1 MRYKIIDQRQQRI
14 DKEVEKERRKF
25 VYGTYIITLIDVLIM
40 LGIAFYSVKN
50 NRLISFENVMK
61 YIIIYF
67 ILYRGSWLFTK
78 KNYNYKVF
86 STITNIYYIL
96 GTLINNILFGML
108 MGIAF
113 QAIIEIGN
121 GEQIIPVILTVILVY
136 MYSIF
141 SNMSEFLKKNKK
153 IVVWGMLGIYI
164 CQLFIVKGKL
174 LTLIVD
180 IVAVIFSL
188 LELKIDVKEV
198 PNEFEYLTNNGKR
211 REINL
216 LPFMVQQAEILHLDI
231 LFTILEILKLGL
243 DSDDD

>member
-1 MRYKIIDQRQQRI
+1 MRYKAIDQRQQRI

-40 LGIAFYSVKN
+40 LGVAFYSVKN

-67 ILYRGSWLFTK
+67 ILYRGSWFFTK
-78 KNYNYKVF
+78 KIYNYKVF

-121 GEQIIPVILTVILVY
+121 GEQIIPAILTVILVY

-141 SNMSEFLKKNKK
+141 SNMSEFLKKIKK
-153 IVVWGMLGIYI
+153 Y
-164 CQLFIVKGKL
+164 
-174 LTLIVD
+174 
-180 IVAVIFSL
+180 
-188 LELKIDVKEV
+188 
-198 PNEFEYLTNNGKR
+198 
-211 REINL
+211 
-216 LPFMVQQAEILHLDI
+216 
-231 LFTILEILKLGL
+231 
-243 DSDDD
+243 

>member
-1 MRYKIIDQRQQRI
+1 MRYKIVDQRQQRV

-50 NRLISFENVMK
+50 NRLISFENIMK

-67 ILYRGSWLFTK
+67 ILYRGSWFFTK
-78 KNYNYKVF
+78 KIYNYKVF

-121 GEQIIPVILTVILVY
+121 GEQIIPAILTVILVY

>member
-1 MRYKIIDQRQQRI
+1 MRYKIVDQRQQRV

-50 NRLISFENVMK
+50 NRLISFENIMK

-67 ILYRGSWLFTK
+67 ILYRGSWFFTK
-78 KNYNYKVF
+78 KIYNYKVF

-121 GEQIIPVILTVILVY
+121 GEQIIPAILDHG
-136 MYSIF
+136 
-141 SNMSEFLKKNKK
+141 FLQKKFIIIK
-153 IVVWGMLGIYI
+153 YF
-164 CQLFIVKGKL
+164 QL
-174 LTLIVD
+174 
-180 IVAVIFSL
+180 
-188 LELKIDVKEV
+188 
-198 PNEFEYLTNNGKR
+198 
-211 REINL
+211 
-216 LPFMVQQAEILHLDI
+216 
-231 LFTILEILKLGL
+231 
-243 DSDDD
+243 

>member
-1 MRYKIIDQRQQRI
+1 MRYKIIDQRQQRV

-67 ILYRGSWLFTK
+67 ILYRGSWFFTK
-78 KNYNYKVF
+78 KIYNYKVF

-121 GEQIIPVILTVILVY
+121 GEQIIPAILTVILVY

-141 SNMSEFLKKNKK
+141 SNMSEFLKKIKK
-153 IVVWGMLGIYI
+153 
-164 CQLFIVKGKL
+164 
-174 LTLIVD
+174 
-180 IVAVIFSL
+180 
-188 LELKIDVKEV
+188 
-198 PNEFEYLTNNGKR
+198 
-211 REINL
+211 
-216 LPFMVQQAEILHLDI
+216 
-231 LFTILEILKLGL
+231 
-243 DSDDD
+243 

>member
-1 MRYKIIDQRQQRI
+1 MRYKIIDQRQQRV

-25 VYGTYIITLIDVLIM
+25 VYGTYIITFIDVLIM

-67 ILYRGSWLFTK
+67 ILYRGSWFFTK
-78 KNYNYKVF
+78 KIYNYKVF

-121 GEQIIPVILTVILVY
+121 GEQIIPAILTVILVY

-141 SNMSEFLKKNKK
+141 SNMSEFLKKIKK
-153 IVVWGMLGIYI
+153 
-164 CQLFIVKGKL
+164 
-174 LTLIVD
+174 
-180 IVAVIFSL
+180 
-188 LELKIDVKEV
+188 
-198 PNEFEYLTNNGKR
+198 
-211 REINL
+211 
-216 LPFMVQQAEILHLDI
+216 
-231 LFTILEILKLGL
+231 
-243 DSDDD
+243 